1 MSDNRGLRPL
11 TEHLAPAMREDQ
23 VAQTWRA
30 IQAARAR
37 ESKPMFAPSAWWA
50 TATFACAAM
59 ALLVWARP
67 WDARTWGAGPVA
79 STDPSVELSA
89 GATLATHADAETRE
103 LRLDD
108 GSVVTLAQSAS
119 LDVLANDDARFV
131 TALRRGRC
139 HFAVQPGGP
148 RRWSIETGLATV
160 EVVGTE
166 FTVSL
171 RRSEDGVEEAVV
183 TVDHGVVMVSGEQVP
198 DRVQR
203 LTAGQELV
211 VRRSA
216 PSAATE
222 RAEPETDT
230 QTETEPSQPEA
241 AAEPETAAEPGTTE
255 PETAAEPE
263 TTEPAT
269 ELAAAAAIRPSAPG
283 SSSTQPALGLLDA
296 TDEADRLMASGDPEA
311 AAALLEQAI
320 DRRARDA
327 QRSLAAY
334 QLGQISLDR
343 LDQPDRAARAFLI
356 VIRAGQPRTL
366 VDDARLHR
374 IEALVRGG
382 RAELARRELAEWE
395 AAGGDASHL
404 EQARAALR

>member
-1 MSDNRGLRPL
+1 MSDNRELRPL
-11 TEHLAPAMREDQ
+11 AEHLAPAMREEQ
-23 VAQTWRA
+23 VAHTWRA

-89 GATLATHADAETRE
+89 GATLATRADAETRE

-211 VRRSA
+211 VRRDA
-216 PSAATE
+216 RNAAAE
-222 RAEPETDT
+222 RAEPEAS
-230 QTETEPSQPEA
+230 PSEPEA
-241 AAEPETAAEPGTTE
+241 ALEPETSPSEPEAALEPSRTE
-255 PETAAEPE
+255 PDLGA
-263 TTEPAT
+263 
-269 ELAAAAAIRPSAPG
+269 LAASQPSASAPR
-283 SSSTQPALGLLDA
+283 SAPTLDLLTA
-296 TDEADRLMASGDPEA
+296 TDEADRLVASGDPA
-311 AAALLEQAI
+311 AAASLLEQAI
-320 DRRARDA
+320 DRRSRDA
-327 QRSLAAY
+327 QSSLAAY
-334 QLGQISLDR
+334 QLGQLLLDR
-343 LDQPDRAARAFLI
+343 LDQPDRAARAFQI

-374 IEALVRGG
+374 IESLVRAG
-382 RAELARRELAEWE
+382 RGELARRELAEWE
-395 AAGGDASHL
+395 AAGGEAAL
-404 EQARAALR
+404 IEQARAALR

>member
-1 MSDNRGLRPL
+1 MSDNRELRPL
-11 TEHLAPAMREDQ
+11 AKHLAPAMREDQ
-23 VAQTWRA
+23 VARTWRA
-30 IQAARAR
+30 IQAARAH
-37 ESKPMFAPSAWWA
+37 ESKPAFAPSAWWV
-50 TATFACAAM
+50 TATLACAAM

-79 STDPSVELSA
+79 STDRSVELSA
-89 GATLATHADAETRE
+89 GATLATPADAETRE

-108 GSVVTLAQSAS
+108 GSVVTLARSAS

-148 RRWSIETGLATV
+148 RRWSVETGLATV

-183 TVDHGVVMVSGEQVP
+183 SVDHGVVMVSGEQVP

-211 VRRSA
+211 VRRSV
-216 PSAATE
+216 PSAPTE
-222 RAEPETDT
+222 RAEPPTDT
-230 QTETEPSQPEA
+230 QTETEPSQPE
-241 AAEPETAAEPGTTE
+241 TTTE
-255 PETAAEPE
+255 PEAA
-263 TTEPAT
+263 TEPAT
-269 ELAAAAAIRPSAPG
+269 TATAVRSAANG
-283 SSSTQPALGLLDA
+283 SSPTQPALGRIDV
-296 TDEADRLMASGDPEA
+296 TDEADRLVASGDPEA

-320 DRRARDA
+320 NRRARDA